1 MEKKK
6 KSALFTVV
14 LQLST
19 WGPQS
24 AFPRSTLL
32 SKRAARG
39 LPSFSFLFFCS
50 ALEIPLRQGVV
61 TRFLFLLGRRPLSP
75 AFPATRSRLFAL
87 SFPRR
92 SLGSWPQSISFAA
105 SRKANFPRPL
115 LPPNTLLNRVR
126 ARTVSCARVAMIS
139 NLATVP
145 FRVDFFFLPFSQ
157 GWVSGRARVLD
168 SSPAEFS
175 PVHTLPFFFF
185 FWDKLYQT
193 FATTCLAIERH

>member
-1 MEKKK
+1 MEK

-39 LPSFSFLFFCS
+39 LPSFLFFCS

-145 FRVDFFFLPFSQ
+145 FRVDFFSPLFPRLGQWASTCSRLLACRVFS
-157 GWVSGRARVLD
+157 
-168 SSPAEFS
+168 SSHS
-175 PVHTLPFFFF
+175 SVFFFF